1 MLKYLDD
8 FSPRSRSWLKH
19 KLQRRWKLSDFT
31 EAFPED
37 AEPESVNFV
46 FSAFYAGRVDSI
58 ERLRRSKALLKSSD
72 YSAIFAEAMVD
83 LARLNYQ
90 SAIEKIT
97 ISAKRAPQSAS
108 HQILQQGLRVA
119 AISHVD
125 AGELIDHARKVSSV
139 LREPGSGNPWLAS
152 YYSFWIARLVPEVG
166 ALRFEVKGLAA
177 ILEGEDPRQI
187 AKRSKL
193 SAIQF
198 NDLCLLGSAEDPD
211 FAIYWLHSI
220 NPKKLTPSSLRH
232 VYNYLHAEHQHLI
245 PRSVLAK
252 HEVGSV
258 QSSPSVRKNWEA
270 AVSGYLKSKDKGPGG
285 NVRSL
290 RSAMLINASDILIG
304 LLIASIERTS
314 VSTNV
319 SERELV
325 RELFNR
331 TITSAEN
338 VSSIAA
344 ASVRQL
350 ARSGDLYEAIID
362 QRDDYEIRKALTN
375 WLRFFQVDIDALVL
389 DRNRKHR

>member
-1 MLKYLDD
+1 
-8 FSPRSRSWLKH
+8 
-19 KLQRRWKLSDFT
+19 
-31 EAFPED
+31 
-37 AEPESVNFV
+37 
-46 FSAFYAGRVDSI
+46 
-58 ERLRRSKALLKSSD
+58 
-72 YSAIFAEAMVD
+72 
-83 LARLNYQ
+83 
-90 SAIEKIT
+90 
-97 ISAKRAPQSAS
+97 
-108 HQILQQGLRVA
+108 
-119 AISHVD
+119 
-125 AGELIDHARKVSSV
+125 
-139 LREPGSGNPWLAS
+139 
-152 YYSFWIARLVPEVG
+152 
-166 ALRFEVKGLAA
+166 
-177 ILEGEDPRQI
+177 
-187 AKRSKL
+187 
-193 SAIQF
+193 
-198 NDLCLLGSAEDPD
+198 
-211 FAIYWLHSI
+211 
-220 NPKKLTPSSLRH
+220 
-232 VYNYLHAEHQHLI
+232 
-245 PRSVLAK
+245 
-252 HEVGSV
+252 
-258 QSSPSVRKNWEA
+258 SSPSVRKNWEA